1 MDFELPANDPTL
13 VAAIAY
19 RSEDDIDTILADFGE
34 DLVRKGTAVGGIVQ
48 RNTKDDAGKLCGMAV
63 IDLMTGQRI
72 GISQALGSG
81 SGACKLD
88 SAGLAEASR
97 AVREATASDVD
108 LVIVNK
114 FSKQE
119 ASGRGLRDE
128 IAAVIASGKPLLT
141 AVPASCLEAW
151 TEFTG
156 DVGTTL
162 FCARNV
168 IEDWWREVST
178 RQAARA
184 AAARGARPDA
194 SGRPA

>member
-1 MDFELPANDPTL
+1 MTLDLPDPDPNL

-19 RSEDDIDTILADFGE
+19 RAEDDIDTLLADFGE
-34 DLVRKGTAVGGIVQ
+34 ALVRAGTKVGGIVQ
-48 RNTKDDAGKLCGMAV
+48 RNTKDDTGKIRGMRV
-63 IDLMTGQRI
+63 IDLMTGRGI

-97 AVREATASDVD
+97 AVQNAVD
-108 LVIVNK
+108 ADLSLIIVNK

-119 ASGRGLRDE
+119 AAGRGLRSE
-128 IAAVIASGKPLLT
+128 IADAIQTGRPVLT

-156 DVGTTL
+156 DRGTTL
-162 FCARNV
+162 FCSRAV
-168 IEDWWREVST
+168 VEDWWREVST
-178 RQAARA
+178 RQALVRSA
-184 AAARGARPDA
+184 ASSQPDA
-194 SGRPA
+194 RRAT